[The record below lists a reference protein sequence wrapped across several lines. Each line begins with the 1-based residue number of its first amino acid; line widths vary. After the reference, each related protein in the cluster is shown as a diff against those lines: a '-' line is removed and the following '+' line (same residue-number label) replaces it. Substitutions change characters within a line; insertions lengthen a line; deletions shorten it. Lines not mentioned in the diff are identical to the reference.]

1 MHTLH
6 DQLFYTPY
14 TLLYIHPLHTL
25 YYIQQISFLISD
37 DSNTLLTGQRASLR
51 ESLVVLSENTTNT
64 TQRDELLTMALEA
77 VVIQWNALSTQVFQ
91 SPNSLLEYIQIH
103 IQQYNI
109 NTTTNILTPSTTS
122 STTLP
127 NTTNS
132 PTNQQQKFMPG
143 TLKPDLNLNN
153 IRAPSLLLTESSY
166 TGSII
171 TQIKSVLNTIMS
183 IAKRVVVPSFDVM
196 IWSEEHIFTITE
208 LCGLFPFTTIWKLV
222 IPGLYTAMSV
232 LHELWR

>member
-1 MHTLH
+1 
-6 DQLFYTPY
+6 
-14 TLLYIHPLHTL
+14 
-25 YYIQQISFLISD
+25 
-37 DSNTLLTGQRASLR
+37 
-51 ESLVVLSENTTNT
+51 
-64 TQRDELLTMALEA
+64 MALEA
-77 VVIQWNALSTQVFQ
+77 VVIQWNTLSTQVFH
-91 SPNSLLEYIQIH
+91 SPNSLLEYIQVH

-109 NTTTNILTPSTTS
+109 NTTNILPSTTS
-122 STTLP
+122 
-127 NTTNS
+127 TTNS
-132 PTNQQQKFMPG
+132 PTNQQQQSMPG

>member
-6 DQLFYTPY
+6 NQLFYTPY

-64 TQRDELLTMALEA
+64 LQRDELLTMALEA
-77 VVIQWNALSTQVFQ
+77 VVIQWNALSKQVFQ

-109 NTTTNILTPSTTS
+109 NTTNTLTPS
-122 STTLP
+122 ST
-127 NTTNS
+127 TTNS
-132 PTNQQQKFMPG
+132 PTNQQQQFMPG

-166 TGSII
+166 TGSIV
-171 TQIKSVLNTIMS
+171 TQIKSLLNTIMS

-196 IWSEEHIFTITE
+196 IWSDQHIFTITE

>member
-1 MHTLH
+1 
-6 DQLFYTPY
+6 
-14 TLLYIHPLHTL
+14 
-25 YYIQQISFLISD
+25 
-37 DSNTLLTGQRASLR
+37 
-51 ESLVVLSENTTNT
+51 
-64 TQRDELLTMALEA
+64 MALEA
-77 VVIQWNALSTQVFQ
+77 VVIQWNALSIQVFH
-91 SPNSLLEYIQIH
+91 STNSLLEYLQIH

-109 NTTTNILTPSTTS
+109 NTTNILPSTTS

-171 TQIKSVLNTIMS
+171 TQIKSLLNTIMS

-196 IWSEEHIFTITE
+196 IWSDQHIFTITE